1 MHLRRCPANDISWVF
16 FGHVS
21 LTGSTVRSRFLPL
34 GLTTGV
40 FFIVLLESILTDVTG
55 CSSPG
60 EEVTHH
66 FGGEVGV
73 LFFDRALL
81 SGVVV
86 LLDLGQTALLDVS
99 LDVEVGEESHEHDRV
114 EAHSVGDDDRVVAA
128 VEKELNSVQ
137 ENDDELDH
145 LHGGQILLPPE
156 IFLVLR
162 SHSSHQ
168 VVAVHDHVD
177 EGVEHTEEGAVTS
190 GSELDTPPASSR
202 HHAVVDNVQVGDLV
216 VLFAQDEEDGVQE
229 FSELAEEV
237 PPAHVRHGNLIR
249 IVRIVDRLAF
259 QTVLPEPGVDQT
271 LVDEVDASDNLD
283 EVVGDD
289 GLLQVHG
296 LAIAHQP
303 RSQRLDEVDVAGA
316 YSQGVERRAHQ
327 KPVINPRISFIDH

>member
-1 MHLRRCPANDISWVF
+1 MKLKNLSVMYTCILRPMHLRRCPANDISWVF

-60 EEVTHH
+60 EEVAHH
-66 FGGEVGV
+66 FGGE
-73 LFFDRALL
+73 
-81 SGVVV
+81 VVV

-128 VEKELNSVQ
+128 VEKELNSMQ

-190 GSELDTPPASSR
+190 GSEL
-202 HHAVVDNVQVGDLV
+202 
-216 VLFAQDEEDGVQE
+216 
-229 FSELAEEV
+229 
-237 PPAHVRHGNLIR
+237 
-249 IVRIVDRLAF
+249 
-259 QTVLPEPGVDQT
+259 
-271 LVDEVDASDNLD
+271 
-283 EVVGDD
+283 
-289 GLLQVHG
+289 
-296 LAIAHQP
+296 
-303 RSQRLDEVDVAGA
+303 
-316 YSQGVERRAHQ
+316 
-327 KPVINPRISFIDH
+327 

>member
-1 MHLRRCPANDISWVF
+1 MGLAN
-16 FGHVS
+16 H
-21 LTGSTVRSRFLPL
+21 
-34 GLTTGV
+34 
-40 FFIVLLESILTDVTG
+40 
-55 CSSPG
+55 
-60 EEVTHH
+60 
-66 FGGEVGV
+66 
-73 LFFDRALL
+73 
-81 SGVVV
+81 
-86 LLDLGQTALLDVS
+86 

-271 LVDEVDASDNLD
+271 LSGHIQFKL
-283 EVVGDD
+283 
-289 GLLQVHG
+289 
-296 LAIAHQP
+296 IIKIM
-303 RSQRLDEVDVAGA
+303 RMAGHLSTSSSKQI
-316 YSQGVERRAHQ
+316 YCSLYKPSGERRRLLL
-327 KPVINPRISFIDH
+327 IIGTCFEMRLGITL